1 MNFKKIVPYLKNK
14 YIIATAVLVLILVF
28 FEDTNVY
35 RLYLYKTEL
44 NNMRQEND
52 LKEQEIEHIKIKT
65 TELTTDPVALEIFA
79 RETYKMKK
87 NDEVV
92 FLFVK
97 DTLDN

>member
-1 MNFKKIVPYLKNK
+1 M
-14 YIIATAVLVLILVF
+14 VLLLILFF

-44 NNMRQEND
+44 NYIKTQND
-52 LKEQEIEHIKIKT
+52 IKEKEIELIKIKT

-97 DTLDN
+97 DTIN